1 MAIGNNP
8 TDSANLLGI
17 FKTWYTDKS
26 PEDVFFRNSPVVKKI
41 PKTRIGGKLYN
52 VPLLLGNGGSASGSL
67 IASTTNATANG
78 SAPNVEFAIS
88 NGQMFSTFFV
98 TQQEIL
104 ASQNVRGA
112 YMPVV
117 VNRMAQGLDSFRK
130 LAATSLYG
138 TGFGEIG
145 QMGASAAAVNIAAA
159 TGQIIDVVTKSTVVK
174 LSIGS
179 VFSITNGALPSS
191 NLRPGKCTVNKIDG
205 TTITFTSDTAIGT
218 TAATDWIVL
227 DGCRPTI
234 NSTTPLLPVG
244 LAGWLPSFA
253 DRTGGTWTTYI
264 GNPFFGVDR
273 SVNVQGA
280 AGQFIKRN
288 SGASEKK
295 VDAIVR
301 GVEAVRT
308 AGGIPDLLVI
318 NSTDYNTITGELST
332 QTTAF
337 QNINTGAKVNK
348 NEVARGISDMKY
360 AFSTS
365 WVDQVW
371 DDPFC
376 PQGTAYILET
386 DTMEFACMTNSDAP
400 LNDGIT
406 GNNPGKEALTDVK
419 APEANYYWLIE
430 DYITAQPGGN
440 TQNGP
445 ALQVIVQLYGSWVV
459 HNPSKCAV
467 LNIA

>member
-1 MAIGNNP
+1 MAV
-8 TDSANLLGI
+8 TLDANLAGI
-17 FKTWYTDKS
+17 FKVWYTDKS

-41 PKTRIGGKLYN
+41 PKTRVGGKQYN

-67 IASTTNATANG
+67 IASTTNATAAG
-78 SAPNVEFAIS
+78 SAPNVEFAVT

-98 TQQEIL
+98 TNQEIL
-104 ASQNVRGA
+104 ASQNIRGA

-138 TGFGEIG
+138 SGFGEIG
-145 QMGASAAAVNIAAA
+145 QVGSTPTIASGANTVDFAK
-159 TGQIIDVVTKSTVVK
+159 KSMVVK

-179 VFSITNGALPSS
+179 VFSVTNGATPGSA
-191 NLRPGKCTVNKIDG
+191 LRTGKCTVTKIDG
-205 TTITFTSDTAIGT
+205 TSVTFTSDTAIGAV
-218 TAATDWIVL
+218 AATDWVVL
-227 DGCRPTI
+227 DGCR
-234 NSTTPLLPVG
+234 SGSTPLLPVG
-244 LAGWLPSFA
+244 LAGWLPNIG
-253 DRTGGTWTTYI
+253 DRTGGTWTSYI
-264 GNPFFGVDR
+264 GTAFFGVDR

-288 SGASEKK
+288 TGASEKK

-301 GVEAVRT
+301 GIEAVRT
-308 AGGIPDLLVI
+308 AGGLPDILIV
-318 NSTDYNTITGELST
+318 NSTDYNTIIGELNA
-332 QTTAF
+332 QTTLF
-337 QNINTGAKVNK
+337 QSINTGSKVNK

-365 WVDQVW
+365 WVDEMW

-376 PQGTAYILET
+376 PEGTAYILQS
-386 DTMEFACMTNSDAP
+386 DTMEFAALTNSDAP

-406 GNNPGKEALTDVK
+406 ENNPGKQALTDVK

-430 DYITAQPGGN
+430 DYITSQPGAN
-440 TQNGP
+440 TIYGP